1 MCMFLRVL
9 ICRRLACEETK
20 WMRGEEAA
28 VSDQEARVPR
38 EAAAAGGCFLM
49 SHALRLT
56 ANLSKQSDKTW
67 KRVVTDAVFA
77 AGSLLGRLYNG
88 SGISQTYG

>member
-1 MCMFLRVL
+1 MFLRVL

-38 EAAAAGGCFLM
+38 EAAAAAGGCFLM
-49 SHALRLT
+49 SHALRFT
-56 ANLSKQSDKTW
+56 ANLSKQSEKTR
-67 KRVVTDAVFA
+67 KRVMTDGVFA
-77 AGSLLGRLYNG
+77 AGSLLGRLSNG